1 MQKLTHENSSKN
13 ISPEVTLLTEND
25 WARYRDIR
33 LAALAH
39 DESAFGG
46 DYDSESQYSESQ
58 WRQKA
63 QQYLGLLAAIDGK
76 DCGFMSIENLKGDF
90 GATCW
95 VGSCWVDPKYR
106 ERGVLRSLFTFA
118 DSHSG
123 ERNWGV
129 QGLGVWE
136 DNSGAISAYEK
147 IGFEK
152 MGERQE
158 STRKPGLYFQ
168 RMIRSVK

>member
-1 MQKLTHENSSKN
+1 MTPVNSSRN
-13 ISPEVTLLTEND
+13 SEVQVILLIEDD

-33 LAALAH
+33 LAALAQ

-46 DYDSESQYSESQ
+46 DYDSESQYSEVQ

-63 QQYLGLLAAIDGK
+63 QQYVGLLAAIDGK
-76 DCGFMSIENLKGDF
+76 DCGFMSIEKLKGDF

-95 VGSCWVDPKYR
+95 VGSCWVDPKFR
-106 ERGVLRSLFTFA
+106 QRGVLRSLFTFA
-118 DSHSG
+118 DSQSA
-123 ERNWGV
+123 ERDWGV
-129 QGLGVWE
+129 QGLGVWV

-158 STRKPGLYFQ
+158 STRKPGMYYQ

>member
-1 MQKLTHENSSKN
+1 MSED
-13 ISPEVTLLTEND
+13 D

-33 LAALAH
+33 LAALRA

-46 DYDSESQYSESQ
+46 NFESESEFSEST

-63 QQYLGLLAAIDGK
+63 SQYVGLVAVIDGA
-76 DCGFMSIENLKGDF
+76 DCGFMTVENLKGDF

-95 VGSCWVDPKYR
+95 VGSCWVDPNFR
-106 ERGVLRSLFTFA
+106 QRGVLRSLFAYVDTQSA
-118 DSHSG
+118 EHD
-123 ERNWGV
+123 WGV
-129 QGLGVWE
+129 QGLGVWI
-136 DNSGAISAYEK
+136 DNSGAISAYEN

-152 MGERQE
+152 IGEPQE
-158 STRKPGLYFQ
+158 STRKAGMYYQ